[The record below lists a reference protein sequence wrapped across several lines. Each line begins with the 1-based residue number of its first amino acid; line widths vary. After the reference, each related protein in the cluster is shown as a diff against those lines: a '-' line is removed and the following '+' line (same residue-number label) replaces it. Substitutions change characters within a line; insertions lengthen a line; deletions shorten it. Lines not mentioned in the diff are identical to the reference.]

1 MPGWGRALCL
11 ANLDGNGRAW
21 PIVGTAGWRVH
32 ALKCDGT
39 FRWTFDTVAHSVL
52 CLDSGD
58 LNGDGRDEIAV
69 GTIYFCVPAA
79 TADGQR
85 LWQDED
91 YNDYWQAG
99 PTFPWVTIR
108 DVDGDGHPEVL
119 TAGSDTLVHCI
130 SHVGEKKWTR
140 SIGDEPA
147 GLVLTTGGIVAAS
160 RTGDVHGIDGSGGLR
175 WRARLGSPCT
185 ALTASGK
192 GVCAATESGRVA
204 WLDENGKVVEYVDLP
219 TPAARLFGFPD
230 GRVVAATAAGTLDCL
245 GA

>member
-1 MPGWGRALCL
+1 M
-11 ANLDGNGRAW
+11 
-21 PIVGTAGWRVH
+21 
-32 ALKCDGT
+32 
-39 FRWTFDTVAHSVL
+39 
-52 CLDSGD
+52 
-58 LNGDGRDEIAV
+58 
-69 GTIYFCVPAA
+69 
-79 TADGQR
+79 
-85 LWQDED
+85 
-91 YNDYWQAG
+91 
-99 PTFPWVTIR
+99 
-108 DVDGDGHPEVL
+108 
-119 TAGSDTLVHCI
+119 HCI